1 MIEAEGSSKLGMV
14 KNVMEGGCRA
24 RCVQEARKKMRQIM
38 VKTRSST
45 AELRVET
52 SRGIGLKREDRI
64 CGQGKWRM
72 SSNLC

>member
-1 MIEAEGSSKLGMV
+1 MQA
-14 KNVMEGGCRA
+14 
-24 RCVQEARKKMRQIM
+24 ARKKMRQIM
-38 VKTRSST
+38 VKIRGGT

-64 CGQGKWRM
+64 YGQGKWRM